1 MSKPE
6 GISDVETADDV
17 FSALAH
23 PARRQI
29 LLSVHNRGTCT
40 SGDIANRFDCS
51 WPTTSRHLAK
61 LVETELLSVSK
72 IGREQRA
79 ERKTIRHE
87 VSEEQLGFLLHGGAQ
102 RLIEVRVDFRVG
114 IGVRQLLGVQP
125 LRGEPF
131 SQAHRLGIG

>member
-72 IGREQRA
+72 IGRERVYRA
-79 ERKTIRHE
+79 NSKLLNSVLRKWA
-87 VSEEQLGFLLHGGAQ
+87 GYFG
-102 RLIEVRVDFRVG
+102 
-114 IGVRQLLGVQP
+114 
-125 LRGEPF
+125 
-131 SQAHRLGIG
+131 